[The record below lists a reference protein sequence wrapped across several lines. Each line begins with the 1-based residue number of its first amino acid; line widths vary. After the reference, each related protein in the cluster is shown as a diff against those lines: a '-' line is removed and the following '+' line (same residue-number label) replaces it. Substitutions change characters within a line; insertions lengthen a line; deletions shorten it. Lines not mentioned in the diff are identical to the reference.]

1 MTCKEISEFL
11 GVSVG
16 AIKSRLRRARHRLK
30 QEESLIR
37 EALDNFQITP
47 NLTENIMPE
56 ISSIKPV
63 TPSSG
68 NQPFVPW
75 AIVVSTATI
84 AFLMLGIG
92 NQQHLTRVQKSYSFN
107 ATSEMKIE
115 LIDAPIMLN
124 LASKP
129 NARTQLGTPNASP
142 NSNKVLKSEKPE
154 DSSQKETSTVKATS
168 AQDLSHITIEVANKR
183 GVYSVAFSPDG
194 STLAS
199 DRDNTVQLWDA
210 ATGQEIETK
219 KLFWVDIGG
228 HVTADINSIAFSPD
242 GRMIAGGIHERGSIC
257 FWDAA
262 TGEKIR
268 SIREDA
274 ANALHWIN
282 TVAFSVDSKMFASG
296 SEDGSLYLRDVEK
309 GGRLRTLTKNTENI
323 FSVAFSSDGETL
335 ASGNSG
341 NTIRL
346 WDINT
351 GEKLETLWGHT
362 DWVFSVA
369 FSPDGQT
376 LASGSR
382 DKTVRLWDMTTRQ
395 QLSTF
400 TGHTSVVWS
409 VAFSPDGRTLA
420 SGSEDKTIR
429 LWNAITS
436 EQLAIL
442 TGHTAPVRSVT
453 FSPNGVTLAS
463 GSKDSTVR
471 LWDLTSPMLLRK
483 DEEK

>member
-47 NLTENIMPE
+47 NLTENIMHE

-68 NQPFVPW
+68 NQPFAPW

-296 SEDGSLYLRDVEK
+296 SEDGGLYLRDVEK

-429 LWNAITS
+429 LWNAITG

-453 FSPNGVTLAS
+453 FSPNVTLAS